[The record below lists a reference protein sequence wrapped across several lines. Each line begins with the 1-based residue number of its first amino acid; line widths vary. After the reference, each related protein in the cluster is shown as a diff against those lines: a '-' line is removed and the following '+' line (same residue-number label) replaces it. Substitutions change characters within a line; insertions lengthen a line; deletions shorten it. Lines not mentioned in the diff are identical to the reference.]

1 MKTCTKCNIVKPL
14 SEFYSNKKA
23 LDGRTAYCVECT
35 KDKAKRTRDESYAKW
50 GIRCNAAQVKKRYGC
65 SLEEYKQRMQ
75 TSDCCEICSATD
87 NLAYDHCHETMEF
100 RGVLCKKCNRGL
112 GLFGDNR
119 EGLLKALRYLENG

>member
-1 MKTCTKCNIVKPL
+1 MKTCTKCNTVKPL

-23 LDGRTAYCVECT
+23 LDGRASQCSECT
-35 KDKAKRTRDESYAKW
+35 KARAQRTRDESYVI
-50 GIRCNAAQVKKRYGC
+50 GGVRCTPAQVKRRYGC

-75 TSDCCEICSATD
+75 TSNCCEICSATE
-87 NLAYDHCHETMEF
+87 NLVYDHCHETMEF

-112 GLFGDNR
+112 GLFGDTI